1 MNYFAMREYGTAPDG
16 WTDFGGRWVVRD
28 ASFAFVD
35 YDKYRADLMG
45 RYKGLVIIDRVNQ

>member
-1 MNYFAMREYGTAPDG
+1 MNYFAMREYGTAPNG